1 MIADLDPRMSAASIA
16 AARGIRDRLGRPFED
31 LRVSLTPE
39 CNMRCPYCMPASH
52 FPRGYGRETRA
63 DLLDFD
69 SIVRVVRAAVP
80 LGLRKVRLTGGE
92 PLLRPDV
99 EKLVAQLATVAGVE
113 DIALSTNGL
122 LLAPRAAG
130 LARAGLQRVN
140 VSLDGITPEVFAR
153 MSGGHGKL
161 PAVLSGIRTAQ
172 DAGLPVKLN
181 MVVRRGW
188 NDREI
193 IPLAE
198 FARREKLTLRFI
210 EFMDVGMT
218 NNWSREQVVT
228 AREILEALASLAPL
242 RPAPADDEGSTA
254 ARYVYADHG
263 EIGII
268 ASVSAPFCRGCRR
281 ARLTSNGHF
290 HTCLFSSLG
299 HDLRPFLR
307 SANQDHLIE
316 KLSGIWS
323 ERADRYSELRANMH
337 DKSTRPEMSY
347 LGG

>member
-1 MIADLDPRMSAASIA
+1 MIADLDPRLSAASSA
-16 AARGIRDRLGRPFED
+16 AASGIRDRLGRPFED

-99 EKLVAQLATVAGVE
+99 EKLVEKLATVTGVE

-122 LLAPRAAG
+122 LLASRAAG
-130 LARAGLQRVN
+130 LACAGLQRVN

-153 MSGGHGKL
+153 MSGGHGRL
-161 PAVLSGIRTAQ
+161 AAVLSGIRAAQ
-172 DAGLPVKLN
+172 DAGLAVKLN

-193 IPLAE
+193 LPLAE

-228 AREILEALASLAPL
+228 AREILEALGSLAPL
-242 RPAPADDEGSTA
+242 LPAPADEEGSTA
-254 ARYVYADHG
+254 TGYVYADHG

-299 HDLRPFLR
+299 HDLRPLLR
-307 SANQDHLIE
+307 SADQDQ
-316 KLSGIWS
+316 LSENLSRIWS
-323 ERADRYSELRANMH
+323 ERTDRYSELRATMH